1 MSLITA
7 FSISGLSEAII
18 GVGVKASGEEVLV
31 YNAHLVEVILER
43 SGCGLT
49 LAGFI
54 EDLDLAGLGDRAPVF
69 VYIDKDLE
77 QKLEVCDFQG
87 SDTLH

>member
-1 MSLITA
+1 MSLMTA

-31 YNAHLVEVILER
+31 YNAQLVETILER
-43 SGCGLT
+43 SGCDLT
-49 LAGFI
+49 LTGFI
-54 EDLDLAGLGDRAPVF
+54 QDLELAGLGDRAPVF
-69 VYIDKDLE
+69 VYIDENLE
-77 QKLEVCDFQG
+77 EKLEVCDFQG